1 MRNHFEPHPVLYL
14 ASRSPRR
21 VELLKQIGINFEMLL
36 LRCDPRR
43 GVDVDETPLDGEA
56 AEPYVRRICLEKARV
71 GSESLRLRN
80 LPSFP
85 VLAADTTVAL
95 GEDLLGKPADPAE
108 ARRILER
115 LRGRTHTV
123 LTALAL
129 VRAPDPTLESEL
141 CVSPVRMR
149 AYSDDEIEAYIR
161 SGDPFDKAGG
171 YAIQNLTFHPVAD
184 FYGCAA
190 SVMGLPLCHLA
201 RLLLRCGITPPADIP
216 TACQAHLDYTCTIF
230 AAVLRGEEAG

>member
-1 MRNHFEPHPVLYL
+1 MDLIL
-14 ASRSPRR
+14 ASNSPRR
-21 VELLKQIGINFEMLL
+21 GELLALAGIPFTTQPADL
-36 LRCDPRR
+36 
-43 GVDVDETPLDGEA
+43 DEARLPGEPA
-56 AEPYVRRICLEKARV
+56 ADYVQRLAAAKARAV
-71 GSESLRLRN
+71 AADVPAGTW
-80 LPSFP
+80 
-85 VLAADTTVAL
+85 VLGADTTVAL

-129 VRAPDPTLESEL
+129 VRAPYPPLESEL

>member
-1 MRNHFEPHPVLYL
+1 MGLIL
-14 ASRSPRR
+14 ASNSPRR
-21 VELLKQIGINFEMLL
+21 GELLALTGLPFTTQPADL
-36 LRCDPRR
+36 
-43 GVDVDETPLDGEA
+43 DESRLPGEPA
-56 AEPYVRRICLEKARV
+56 ADYVRRLAAAKARAV
-71 GSESLRLRN
+71 AVDVPAGAW
-80 LPSFP
+80 

-230 AAVLRGEEAG
+230 AAVLRGEDAG